1 MSASPR
7 IPQRVVL
14 IGAGRVGTA
23 VAHLLRIA
31 GSSIVGV
38 ASKTS
43 ASATLAA
50 ERLGAPE
57 FDLAAPPK
65 ADAYL
70 IGATDRGISEIAASL
85 RERVPDGSTLVHF
98 SGSLG
103 VEVLQPAVG
112 GGLFGAALHPVQT
125 CPDVDT
131 AIARLPGSAWGVTC
145 TPGSLEWG
153 FDFVKA
159 VGGMPVEVAESKRAL
174 WHAASVMTSNGLSAL
189 LASGEA
195 LLAATGD
202 FDPGPV
208 LGPLA
213 AGSLANALEGGG
225 GAATLTGPIVRG
237 EVDSIRRHLEAID
250 SGAPELRAAYLAVGL
265 TILEAA
271 KRTGRLEGR
280 AAADI
285 EEVLRV

>member
-1 MSASPR
+1 MSATPR

-23 VAHLLRIA
+23 VAQLLQTA

-38 ASKTS
+38 TSRTS
-43 ASATLAA
+43 ASATVAA
-50 ERLGAPE
+50 ERLGAPG
-57 FDLAAPPK
+57 FNLAAPPE

-85 RERVPDGSTLVHF
+85 NARVPDGSTLVHF

-103 VEVLQPAVG
+103 VEALEPAVG
-112 GGLFGAALHPVQT
+112 DRVFGAALHPVQA
-125 CPDVDT
+125 CPDLDT

-145 TPGSLEWG
+145 SPGRLEWG
-153 FDFVKA
+153 FDFVRA
-159 VGGMPVEVAESKRAL
+159 AGGMPVEVAPSKRAL

-195 LLAATGD
+195 ILAATGHA
-202 FDPGPV
+202 DPGPI

-213 AGSLANALEGGG
+213 AGSIANALEGGG

-237 EVDSIRRHLEAID
+237 EVDAIRRHLEAID

-265 TILEAA
+265 TILEVA
-271 KRTGRLEGR
+271 KRTGRLEGT
-280 AAADI
+280 AAAEI
-285 EEVLRV
+285 EEVLGG